1 MIRIVQVGKKKNN
14 QTVAIVE
21 TPGIGRAK
29 DRKFLLMLDDGFK
42 SIQLNLNKE
51 ELQELNENI
60 AQTIAMEINDE
71 SKNKS

>member
-21 TPGIGRAK
+21 TPGIGRTK

-42 SIQLNLNKE
+42 SMQLNLNRE

-60 AQTIAMEINDE
+60 AQTIVVEINNG
-71 SKNKS
+71 K